1 MATSTAERVWTGGR
15 PLREAY
21 GEFVWR
27 RPALFHRELVLEAGS
42 EALASLRWDRWYNFD
57 AVAES
62 ADGRWHVQRLR
73 SIWAMTGVVVREAAT
88 GAEVATFQRRWRGAG
103 EVRFATGAR
112 YGWRF
117 EGFWRRIYSWT
128 DASGTPL
135 ITIRSV
141 FGFAGYRYEM
151 SVDPAARSL
160 AELPVLVL
168 LGGYVMA
175 LLAASRRSH

>member
-1 MATSTAERVWTGGR
+1 VATSTAERVWTGGR

-21 GEFVWR
+21 GEWVWR

-42 EALASLRWDRWYNFD
+42 EPLASLRWDRWYSWD
-57 AVAES
+57 ATAES
-62 ADGRWHVQRLR
+62 ADGRWHVKRQR
-73 SIWAMTGVVVREAAT
+73 SIWTMTGVAVKEAAT
-88 GAEVATFQRRWRGAG
+88 GTEVATFQRRWQGTG
-103 EVRFATGAR
+103 EVRFATGAQ

-117 EGFWRRIYSWT
+117 EGFWRRIYSWA
-128 DASGTPL
+128 DASGTRL
-135 ITIRSV
+135 VTIRSV
-141 FGFAGYRYEM
+141 IGFGGHRYEM

-175 LLAASRRSH
+175 LLSARRHSS